1 MGISDS
7 NRRRSDVAPTT
18 PSERALKDRL
28 LDALP
33 STEHGLRLWTG
44 ALMWLSMTVAIIALS
59 FNAELAPDHVNFWRI
74 SLGVPALIF
83 VLLHIPAGRYLSDQQ
98 SYVATVVGAYLGTAV
113 FIVLLQITPGMWALL
128 MGLMVPAIFSG
139 YFMRMRQM
147 LPLLIFITA
156 VALSSLTSPF
166 AAETAHLE
174 ARLAAYVT
182 ALWAMVFALHWQKR
196 QLLLANEDVARRTN
210 TDPLTGL
217 ANHRALRMRAKNL
230 LANCGRGPGTEVT
243 LMMIDLDNFKQANST
258 YGHLGGDL
266 TLRCVAEQ
274 LMRVLPP
281 NAVAA
286 RVGGDEF
293 AVLLPAGS
301 PDKLDE
307 LASLVRGA
315 VRGSESVLPLDGI
328 SIDASVGY
336 AIAPRDGE
344 SLEVLMTAAESAMY
358 AEKRTHLSR
367 TEKQNDAVQD
377 ARTQSEAVALARI
390 AWQRQE
396 VGAENDSRFEIPGR
410 GFFRSR
416 TEFAFYTFLGFVV
429 SSLALAISFAIT
441 GGDNAYQA
449 ESYIALLVGPLF
461 AIAVL
466 FWNPKN
472 RPLQHSVID
481 GFAVGALI
489 VIAALS
495 GGQTSPA
502 APLVYLLIIHQSWF
516 WRSHAVV
523 WRLVALS
530 LVVLAPIAYQG
541 FTGEGNG
548 AVSVASFYATLG
560 TALILAISLYLNQF
574 STGRANEEAKR
585 LAHTDPLTGVPNRR
599 AFNEFVEIQLE
610 QADGTGEFA
619 IVMIDLD
626 NFKDVNT
633 AHGHQ
638 AGDELLVSIADAL
651 VHAARDGDC
660 VARVG
665 GDEFAAVLPG
675 AGVDGARA
683 LAERFVA
690 SVEDCAKQRGDQ
702 VSASVTASAGFALHP
717 LHGETLDDLMRTA
730 DDALMAV
737 KSTAKGTARVGRV
750 VNVV

>member
-7 NRRRSDVAPTT
+7 NRRRSDVAPTP

-44 ALMWLSMTVAIIALS
+44 ALMWFSMTVAIIALS
-59 FNAELAPDHVNFWRI
+59 YNTELAPDHVNFWRL

-83 VLLHIPAGRYLSDQQ
+83 VLLHIPAGRYLNDQQ

-139 YFMRMRQM
+139 YFMRMKQM

-174 ARLAAYVT
+174 ARLAAYVI

-217 ANHRALRMRAKNL
+217 ANHRALRMRAESL
-230 LANCGRGPGTEVT
+230 LANCGRGPDSEVS

-266 TLRCVAEQ
+266 TLRCVSEQ
-274 LMRVLPP
+274 LMRVLGPD
-281 NAVAA
+281 AVAA

-293 AVLLPAGS
+293 AVILPVGA
-301 PDKLDE
+301 PDQLDE
-307 LASLVRGA
+307 MASLVRGA
-315 VRGSESVLPLDGI
+315 VRGTESVLPLDGI
-328 SIDASVGY
+328 TIDASIGY
-336 AIAPRDGE
+336 ATAPRDGE
-344 SLEVLMTAAESAMY
+344 SLEALMATAESAMY
-358 AEKRTHLSR
+358 ADKATHQSR
-367 TEKQNDAVQD
+367 AAKQDEGVLD
-377 ARTQSEAVALARI
+377 ERTQTEAVAMARI

-396 VGAENDSRFEIPGR
+396 VGAQTGSRLEIPGQ

-416 TEFAFYTFLGFVV
+416 TEFAFYTFLGFIVG
-429 SSLALAISFAIT
+429 SLALAFSFLIT
-441 GGDNAYQA
+441 GADNEYQA
-449 ESYIALLVGPLF
+449 ESYTALLIGPLF

-466 FWNPKN
+466 VWNPRN
-472 RPLQHSVID
+472 RALQHSVID

-489 VIAALS
+489 IIAALS
-495 GGQTSPA
+495 GGQASPA

-516 WRSHAVV
+516 WRSHAVI
-523 WRLVALS
+523 WRLVSLS
-530 LVVLAPIAYQG
+530 LVVLAPIYYQG
-541 FTGEGNG
+541 FSGEGSG

-574 STGRANEEAKR
+574 STGRANDEAKR

-599 AFNEFVEIQLE
+599 AFNEFVERQLE
-610 QADGTGEFA
+610 HADGTDEFA

-651 VHAARDGDC
+651 DHAARDGDC

-690 SVEDCAKQRGDQ
+690 SVEECARQRDNSA
-702 VSASVTASAGFALHP
+702 SASVTASAGFALHP
-717 LHGETLDDLMRTA
+717 LHGNSLDDLMRTA
-730 DDALMAV
+730 DEALMTV